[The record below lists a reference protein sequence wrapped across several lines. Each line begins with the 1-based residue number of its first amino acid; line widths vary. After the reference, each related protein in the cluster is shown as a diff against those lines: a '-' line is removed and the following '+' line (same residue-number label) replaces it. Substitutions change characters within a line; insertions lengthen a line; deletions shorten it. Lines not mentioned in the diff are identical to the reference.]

1 MRGSAFKD
9 RVEAGRMLG
18 EELVAYARGK
28 KNVIVLGLPRGG
40 LPVARE
46 VAEKIGAP
54 LDVMVVRKLGVPGWE
69 ELAMGA
75 IASGGVR
82 VLNHDVLRSLH
93 ISEKALEKEVGL
105 EMDELKRRE
114 IAYRGHA
121 GAPKVK
127 GRTVLLV
134 DDGIATG
141 STMRA
146 AVEALRLQG
155 ADAIVV
161 AVPVAAADTCRE
173 MESTVDR
180 LVTLLRPEV
189 FGAVGHWYEHFPQVE
204 DEEVREILEQAAKPA
219 HAAHAG

>member
-9 RVEAGRMLG
+9 RVEAGRLLG

-82 VLNHDVLRSLH
+82 VLNHDVMRSLH
-93 ISEKALEKEVGL
+93 ISEKALEKEVAL
-105 EMDELKRRE
+105 EMKELKRRE

-121 GAPKVK
+121 GAPAVK

-155 ADAIVV
+155 AAAIVV

-173 MESTVDR
+173 IESTVDR
-180 LVTLLRPEV
+180 LVTLMRPEV

-204 DEEVREILEQAAKPA
+204 DEEVREILEQAARPTQ
-219 HAAHAG
+219 AAHAG

>member
-9 RVEAGRMLG
+9 RVEAGRLLG

-105 EMDELKRRE
+105 EMEELKRRE

-121 GAPKVK
+121 GAPEVK

-155 ADAIVV
+155 AAAIVV

-173 MESTVDR
+173 IESTVDR
-180 LVTLLRPEV
+180 LVTLMRPEV
-189 FGAVGHWYEHFPQVE
+189 FGAVGHWYERFPQVE
-204 DEEVREILEQAAKPA
+204 DEEVRGILEQAAKPA

>member
-9 RVEAGRMLG
+9 RVEAGRLLG

-54 LDVMVVRKLGVPGWE
+54 LDVMVVRKLGVPGWK

-82 VLNHDVLRSLH
+82 VLNHDVMRSLH
-93 ISEKALEKEVGL
+93 ISEKALENEVGL
-105 EMDELKRRE
+105 EMKELKRRE
-114 IAYRGHA
+114 LAYRGHA
-121 GAPKVK
+121 GAPEVK

-155 ADAIVV
+155 AAAIVV

-173 MESTVDR
+173 IESTVDR
-180 LVTLLRPEV
+180 LVTLMRPEV
-189 FGAVGHWYEHFPQVE
+189 FGAVGHWYEQFPQVE
-204 DEEVREILEQAAKPA
+204 DEEVREILEQAARPTQ
-219 HAAHAG
+219 AAYAG

>member
-9 RVEAGRMLG
+9 RVEAGRLLG

-82 VLNHDVLRSLH
+82 VLNHDVMRSLH

-105 EMDELKRRE
+105 EMKELKRRE
-114 IAYRGHA
+114 LAYRGHA
-121 GAPKVK
+121 GAPEVK

-155 ADAIVV
+155 AAAIVV

-173 MESTVDR
+173 IESTVDR
-180 LVTLLRPEV
+180 LVTLMRPEV
-189 FGAVGHWYEHFPQVE
+189 FGAVGHWYEQFPQVE
-204 DEEVREILEQAAKPA
+204 DEEVREILEQAARPTQ
-219 HAAHAG
+219 AAYAG

>member
-9 RVEAGRMLG
+9 RVEAGRLLG

-82 VLNHDVLRSLH
+82 VLNHDVMRSLH

-105 EMDELKRRE
+105 EMKELKRRE
-114 IAYRGHA
+114 LAYRGHA
-121 GAPKVK
+121 GAPEVK

-155 ADAIVV
+155 AAAIVV

-173 MESTVDR
+173 IESTVDR
-180 LVTLLRPEV
+180 LVTLMRPEV
-189 FGAVGHWYEHFPQVE
+189 FGAVGHWYEQFPQVE
-204 DEEVREILEQAAKPA
+204 DEEVREILEQAARTTQ
-219 HAAHAG
+219 AAYAG

>member
-9 RVEAGRMLG
+9 RVEAGRLLG

-28 KNVIVLGLPRGG
+28 KNIIVLGLPRGG

-105 EMDELKRRE
+105 EMEELKRRE

-121 GAPKVK
+121 GAPEVK

-155 ADAIVV
+155 AAAIVV

-173 MESTVDR
+173 IESTVDR
-180 LVTLLRPEV
+180 LVTLMRPEV
-189 FGAVGHWYEHFPQVE
+189 FGAVGHWYERFPQVE
-204 DEEVREILEQAAKPA
+204 DEEVREILEQAARPTQ
-219 HAAHAG
+219 AAHAG

>member
-9 RVEAGRMLG
+9 RVEAGRLLG

-93 ISEKALEKEVGL
+93 ISEKVLEKEVGL
-105 EMDELKRRE
+105 EMEELKRRE

-121 GAPKVK
+121 GAPEVK

-155 ADAIVV
+155 AAAIVV

-173 MESTVDR
+173 IESTVDR
-180 LVTLLRPEV
+180 LVTLMRPEV
-189 FGAVGHWYEHFPQVE
+189 FGAVGHWYERFPQVE
-204 DEEVREILEQAAKPA
+204 DEEVRGILEQAAKPA

>member
-9 RVEAGRMLG
+9 RVEAGRLLG

-28 KNVIVLGLPRGG
+28 KNIIVLGLPRGG

-105 EMDELKRRE
+105 EMEELKRRE

-121 GAPKVK
+121 GAPEVK
-127 GRTVLLV
+127 GRTVFLV

-155 ADAIVV
+155 AAAIVV

-173 MESTVDR
+173 IESTVDR
-180 LVTLLRPEV
+180 LVTLMRPEV
-189 FGAVGHWYEHFPQVE
+189 FGAVGHWYERFPQVE
-204 DEEVREILEQAAKPA
+204 DEEVRGILEQAAKPA

>member
-1 MRGSAFKD
+1 MRGSAYKD
-9 RVEAGRMLG
+9 RVEAGRLLG

-82 VLNHDVLRSLH
+82 VLNHDVMRSLH
-93 ISEKALEKEVGL
+93 ISEKALEKEVAL
-105 EMDELKRRE
+105 EMKELKRRE

-121 GAPKVK
+121 GAPAVK

-155 ADAIVV
+155 AAAIVV

-173 MESTVDR
+173 IESTVDR
-180 LVTLLRPEV
+180 LVTLMRPEV

-204 DEEVREILEQAAKPA
+204 DEEVREILEQAARPT
-219 HAAHAG
+219 HAAHVG

>member
-9 RVEAGRMLG
+9 RVEAGRLLG
-18 EELVAYARGK
+18 EELVAYVRGK
-28 KNVIVLGLPRGG
+28 KNIIVLGLPRGG

-105 EMDELKRRE
+105 EMEELKRRE

-121 GAPKVK
+121 GAPEVK

-155 ADAIVV
+155 AAAIVV

-173 MESTVDR
+173 IESTVDR
-180 LVTLLRPEV
+180 LVTLMRPEV

-204 DEEVREILEQAAKPA
+204 DEEVRGILEQAAKPA